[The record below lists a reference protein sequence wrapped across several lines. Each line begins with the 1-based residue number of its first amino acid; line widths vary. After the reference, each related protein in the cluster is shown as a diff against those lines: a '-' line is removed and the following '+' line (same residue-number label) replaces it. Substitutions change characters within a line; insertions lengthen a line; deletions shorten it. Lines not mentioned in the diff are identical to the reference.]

1 MSGAARGG
9 GIPVWE
15 RGRIGRLAFGVLDHA
30 KTAWWG
36 VVAPRTSERE
46 PLVIVQAAILRPRAG
61 GASRDGRTA
70 GPASPDALA
79 PRSAGEEVLL
89 SLRAE
94 LFGWELPGGT
104 PLPGESLESALV
116 REIREETGLAVEP
129 EAEIGRFVRRGF
141 RPHTAIVYRCRPVG
155 GALAPSPETPRL
167 GWFAADAPPETLF
180 PWFREPLRLARERGA
195 APVRVEEW
203 QGVAA
208 VLAGLRI
215 DLALRWRGLD

>member
-1 MSGAARGG
+1 MSDSARGG

-15 RGRIGRLAFGVLDHA
+15 RGRIGRLAFGLVDHA

-36 VVAPRTSERE
+36 LVAPRTSERE
-46 PLVIVQAAILRPRAG
+46 PLVIVQAAILRPTSGGRDRASDGRG
-61 GASRDGRTA
+61 GAD
-70 GPASPDALA
+70 
-79 PRSAGEEVLL
+79 EEVLL

-104 PLPGESLESALV
+104 PLPGESLETALV
-116 REIREETGLAVEP
+116 REIREETGLEVEP
-129 EAEIGRFVRRGF
+129 EAEVGRFVRRGF
-141 RPHTAIVYRCRPVG
+141 RPHTAIVYRCRAVG
-155 GALAPSPETPRL
+155 GSLSPSIETPRL
-167 GWFAADAPPETLF
+167 GWFAAGAPPETLF
-180 PWFREPLRLARERGA
+180 PWFREPLRRACLRGA
-195 APVRVEEW
+195 EPVRVEEW

>member
-1 MSGAARGG
+1 MSDAARGG

-15 RGRIGRLAFGVLDHA
+15 RGRIGRLAFGLLDHA

-36 VVAPRTSERE
+36 LVAPRTSERE

-61 GASRDGRTA
+61 E
-70 GPASPDALA
+70 GPG
-79 PRSAGEEVLL
+79 AGEEVLL

-104 PLPGESLESALV
+104 PLPGEPLESALR
-116 REIREETGLAVEP
+116 REIREETGLEVEP
-129 EAEIGRFVRRGF
+129 EAELGRFVRRGF
-141 RPHTAIVYRCRPVG
+141 RPHTAIVYRCRAVG
-155 GALAPSPETPRL
+155 GSLAPSPETPRL
-167 GWFAADAPPETLF
+167 AWFEAGAPPESLF
-180 PWFREPLRLARERGA
+180 PWFREPLRRARERGA